1 MSTKLKET
9 NEKQN
14 NLFGGVLLVGLGL
27 LFLINQFV
35 TLELGLLFLPGLA
48 FVFLLW
54 GVVSRNP
61 GLMIPGGILAGIGL
75 GALAVES
82 PLANL
87 VEDDGGLF
95 MLFFASGWVLIT
107 LFTAVFTK
115 ETHWWPLIPASI
127 MALIGLAITFGGL
140 MMTIL
145 TLVSKGWPLILIVI
159 GVYILLKARQTPY
172 KAADFE

>member
-1 MSTKLKET
+1 MSTKFKKS

-14 NLFGGVLLVGLGL
+14 DLFGGVLLVGLGL
-27 LFLINQFV
+27 LFFINQFF
-35 TLELGLLFLPGLA
+35 TFELGFLFLPALA
-48 FVFLLW
+48 LIFLLW
-54 GVVSRNP
+54 GIVSRNP
-61 GLMIPGGILAGIGL
+61 GLMIPGGIIAGIGL

-82 PLANL
+82 PMANL

-107 LFTAVFTK
+107 LFTAVFTE
-115 ETHWWPLIPASI
+115 ETHWWPLIPAAI

-145 TLVSKGWPLILIVI
+145 TIVSKGWPLILIVI
-159 GVYILLKARQTPY
+159 GIYILLKARQTPH